1 MGMTKKEF
9 LILTFLEKSEKKP
22 SQRTIADGVN
32 VSVGTV
38 NKILL
43 ELRAKE
49 WIDSGLT
56 LTTAGY
62 TALEP
67 YRAKRLIFLAAGMG
81 ERLLPITINTP
92 KSLIR
97 VKGTRI
103 IDTAID
109 AALEIGI
116 EEIYVVRGYLSEQF
130 DQLVKKY
137 PQVQFIDNPAYNETN
152 NISSAMLVRHL
163 MQNAY
168 VMEADLLINNP
179 KVFKK
184 YHYASSCIGVPVE
197 KTDDWC
203 VKLKNGIAS
212 ELTQGGTD
220 CHHLFSIY
228 YWTAED
234 GEKLSRHIEEVYNS
248 PGGKERFWDFVPMR
262 YFEKEYH
269 VEINECKME
278 DINEIDTLRDLRA
291 ADQMYGMI

>member
-1 MGMTKKEF
+1 MTRKEF
-9 LILTFLEKSEKKP
+9 LVLTFLEKAKKKP
-22 SQRTIADGVN
+22 SQRSIAEGVD

-38 NKILL
+38 NKILMKFR
-43 ELRAKE
+43 ENN
-49 WIDSGLT
+49 WIDSSLALT
-56 LTTAGY
+56 ADGY

-67 YRAKRLIFLAAGMG
+67 YRVKRLIFLAAGLG
-81 ERLLPITINTP
+81 DRLLPITINTP
-92 KSLIR
+92 KPLIR

-109 AALEIGI
+109 AALAIGI
-116 EEIYVVRGYLSEQF
+116 EEIYIVRGYLSEQF
-130 DQLVKKY
+130 DQLLKKY
-137 PQVQFIDNPAYNETN
+137 PQIKFVDNPAYNETN

-179 KVFKK
+179 SVFRK
-184 YHYASSCIGVPVE
+184 YHYTSSCLGVPVK

-203 VKLKNGIAS
+203 IISKNGVAT
-212 ELTQGGTD
+212 ELLQGGVD

-234 GEKLSRHIEEVYNS
+234 GAKLPSHIEQVYNS
-248 PGGKERFWDFVPMR
+248 PGGKERFWDLTPLR

-269 VEINECKME
+269 VEITECKME
-278 DINEIDTLRDLRA
+278 DIHEIDSLRDLRTV
-291 ADQMYGMI
+291 DPMYAMI